1 MSEHNP
7 PPFRSPE
14 QEVEHLNRQLGE
26 IKEALREISFRV
38 GLIERH
44 VKRAFGILAADGGRR
59 TDRPGRAGAML
70 EAPSLTEAQ
79 AQELFDELRQMRRA
93 ESLESVK
100 ARLEELGAPD
110 LRLVAQEVG
119 LTFATKPSRKRLVQG
134 ILGRLNESR
143 LLSTNLNATSAL
155 AEASPA
161 IAAASP
167 PAPETFPPVVEG
179 ENQGISAPRAFSDSQ
194 TLEVIEAEN
203 HGTSAPEDARGS
215 VGPGAGEGTHEVSL
229 EGALAAGE
237 EGSAEG
243 TGREDGPREAQAA
256 EPAEVNAQERPVRP
270 PEEAASPGPG
280 EEGME
285 RGADSERNPT

>member
-7 PPFRSPE
+7 PPFRNPE
-14 QEVEHLNRQLGE
+14 QEVEQLNRQLGE

-44 VKRAFGILAADGGRR
+44 VKRAFGILAADSGRR
-59 TDRPGRAGAML
+59 TDRPGRAGAMR

-167 PAPETFPPVVEG
+167 PAPETFPSVV
-179 ENQGISAPRAFSDSQ
+179 
-194 TLEVIEAEN
+194 EAEN
-203 HGTSAPEDARGS
+203 HGTSAPEDARDS

-256 EPAEVNAQERPVRP
+256 EPAEVNAKERPVRP